1 METADKSV
9 ITETG
14 TGCECAECAEHGG
27 PSPVIMTARFFFLA
41 VQFLVAVLGLARE
54 RSWKPLGVLL
64 GAIAFFFTLPRYL
77 ICARC
82 DGYGTNC
89 YALYLGKITSIYL
102 PGVEGKEVNPSGAGL
117 EMMTLQTISLA
128 PAIGLRHNRK
138 LFSLYMLLSTITSGL
153 HFLHACRHCALNA
166 TDWRRDCPSARI
178 ARRIFSSG

>member
-1 METADKSV
+1 MEPTDESV
-9 ITETG
+9 ITEMG

-27 PSPVIMTARFFFLA
+27 PDPVIMAARFFFLI
-41 VQFLVAVLGLARE
+41 VQFLVAVLGLVRE
-54 RSWKPLGVLL
+54 RGWKALGVFL

-89 YALYLGKITSIYL
+89 YPLYLGKITSLYL
-102 PGVEGKEVNPSGAGL
+102 PRVEGKEVSKTGSAMEVL
-117 EMMTLQTISLA
+117 TLQTISMA

-153 HFLHACRHCALNA
+153 QFWHACRHCALNA
-166 TDWRRDCPSARI
+166 TDWRKECPSARI